1 MKKCAPWILVI
12 ITSIFAGFLAGVLA
26 GRSISADV
34 VQIGP
39 LQQPTTAASTQP
51 TATLAQAKAETQPDS
66 SEKKININTASLEE
80 LDSLPGIGP
89 TIAQRIIDYRTE
101 NGDFESIYD
110 IANVSGIGAKKL
122 SALLEYITV
131 GG

>member
-39 LQQPTTAASTQP
+39 LQKPTTAASTQP

-110 IANVSGIGAKKL
+110 IANISGIGAKKL